1 MIIYR
6 VKILNKKGKVSKY
19 THCLN
24 SGYAEAQVRENNNL
38 TGLDTQYE
46 TLSITSD
53 KDLVRILNEIA
64 TTPTAKDKRP

>member
-1 MIIYR
+1 MTNYR

-19 THCLN
+19 SHCLN
-24 SGYAEAQVRENNNL
+24 SGCAEALVRENNNL